1 MFSPRPRG
9 AGAVMSGRIEPR
21 DSLDLFCT
29 PPWATR
35 ALLHFLA
42 DRGLVNRRMYA
53 WEPAAGLGHMARV
66 LDERFHT
73 VFTSDVHDY
82 GFDLDF
88 VGSFVGEGPDVVRDI
103 SPMLIDWIITN
114 PPFNLAC
121 EFAER
126 AIDLANTA
134 LLVRSVWAEGVDRY
148 RRIFE
153 NYKPSYIAQFS
164 ERVPMVKGRWDPT
177 ATTATSYAWFIW
189 VKEALNPKLDTK
201 FVWIPP
207 GSRERFTLPTDV
219 RDFA

>member
-1 MFSPRPRG
+1 MTSLRPRG
-9 AGAVMSGRIEPR
+9 AGAVMSGRIEPL

-29 PPWATR
+29 PPWGTR
-35 ALLHFLA
+35 ALMHLLEE
-42 DRGLVNRRMYA
+42 RGLLNPRMDV

-66 LDERFHT
+66 LDEQFFT

-82 GFDLDF
+82 GFVLDN
-88 VGSFVGEGPDVVRDI
+88 VGSFIGEGDVA
-103 SPMLIDWIITN
+103 PGFENADWIITN

-126 AIDLANTA
+126 AIPLANTA
-134 LLVRSVWAEGVDRY
+134 LLVRSVWAEGGDRY
-148 RRIFE
+148 RRIF
-153 NYKPSYIAQFS
+153 KPFPPSYIAQFS

-189 VKEALNPKLDTK
+189 VKEDALNPKLDTK

-207 GSRERFTLPTDV
+207 GSRERFTLDTDV
-219 RDFA
+219 REFAS